1 MTHTRAAPALGR
13 ARART
18 HGRGVES
25 PNIEIRLGG
34 NRLRSMAHAG
44 SASGYCQAGKP
55 FMCIEAN
62 LSFINKHTRL
72 AERWAGK
79 ACRRGSLRWLLLRAS
94 VSCDAQQLIA
104 IRAEVL
110 SACDGDARANIYVSV
125 CSSANTQLCWK
136 NKRSDAIHCV
146 TRVRVS
152 RCDDQCSRCPPH
164 FKAIAGT
171 DLDLS
176 CQ

>member
-1 MTHTRAAPALGR
+1 MRPRALAPYSVTLLSPWRVAATGPRPILGTFC
-13 ARART
+13 AAT
-18 HGRGVES
+18 G
-25 PNIEIRLGG
+25 PRLDC
-34 NRLRSMAHAG
+34 RRSMGMHCHN
-44 SASGYCQAGKP
+44 SAQWRPTASTKCP
-55 FMCIEAN
+55 TTN
-62 LSFINKHTRL
+62 TRL
-72 AERWAGK
+72 QT
-79 ACRRGSLRWLLLRAS
+79 RGAHRPRS
-94 VSCDAQQLIA
+94 
-104 IRAEVL
+104 
-110 SACDGDARANIYVSV
+110 DARHLLSKRLSWVCVSV